1 MRFLALAMLAAAL
14 PFAAVAQE
22 RTDLNMVVSLDRSES
37 VNAEEAIA
45 QIQGLIHALTHERF
59 IGAIQSGTHGRIGFA
74 VVKWSSFNRSE
85 VILPWTVIADLAD
98 AEAVSTRLYT
108 AMKKRRPSPDGTQT
122 DLAFGIAVATA
133 MLDAAPYR
141 ATRDVINIVGDGL
154 SNIGRL
160 PSVDRDIALSRG
172 ITINA
177 CHPGDPASVLSDP
190 PAAYGLGDE
199 LGRGGR
205 LGGRRRA
212 HGAEIASGLWRAGRP
227 SGTGQRT
234 QRRRSGAP

>member
-1 MRFLALAMLAAAL
+1 MRFLALAVLAAAL
-14 PFAAVAQE
+14 PFAAAAE
-22 RTDLNMVVSLDRSES
+22 DRTDLNMVVSLDRSES

-59 IGAIQSGTHGRIGFA
+59 IGAIQSGAQGRIGFA

-85 VILPWTVIADLAD
+85 VILPWTVIADLED

-108 AMKKRRPSPDGTQT
+108 AMKKRRLLPDGTQT
-122 DLAFGIAVATA
+122 DLAFGIEVATA

-177 CHPGDPASVLSDP
+177 LIMAKGRAVPVLTR
-190 PAAYGLGDE
+190 YFE
-199 LGRGGR
+199 REVIGGP
-205 LGGRRRA
+205 LA
-212 HGAEIASGLWRAGRP
+212 FVHHATNVAEFAMAMLRKMVLEMARFQAMDAPRP
-227 SGTGQRT
+227 L
-234 QRRRSGAP
+234 